1 LAKTGLRPVDFAGDI
16 AYKGING
23 EVKPMPA
30 SDEEL
35 REKAYEELRE
45 RYITEL
51 MEETGCSREEAEQ
64 EADSYD

>member
-1 LAKTGLRPVDFAGDI
+1 
-16 AYKGING
+16 
-23 EVKPMPA
+23 MPA

-35 REKAYEELRE
+35 RERAYEELRE

-51 MEETGCSREEAEQ
+51 MEETGCSREEAEK

>member
-1 LAKTGLRPVDFAGDI
+1 
-16 AYKGING
+16 
-23 EVKPMPA
+23 MPA

-35 REKAYEELRE
+35 RERAYEELRD

-51 MEETGCSREEAEQ
+51 MEETGRSREEAEK